1 MRNTLTLHTGRS
13 DIMSIAN
20 ASLIWAIIIAVVG
33 GALWLGQEQGRLTSQ
48 AYALEGRV
56 IILEDRRDALV
67 KVQADVEHIKRQLDL
82 IMEEMRKVK

>member
-1 MRNTLTLHTGRS
+1 
-13 DIMSIAN
+13 
-20 ASLIWAIIIAVVG
+20 
-33 GALWLGQEQGRLTSQ
+33 LGQEQGRLTSQ

-82 IMEEMRKVK
+82 IMEEMRKDK